1 MTAGFASRL
10 QSAFTQYG
18 HLCVGVDP
26 HPFLLDLWGLDDSP
40 RGMFEMSMRVLE
52 ACSEHVGIIK
62 PQVAFFERH
71 GSAGFKVLEDV
82 IARARD
88 AEILVIADA
97 KRGDIGSTME
107 AYAATWLGIGS
118 SLESDAVTVSPYLG
132 VDSLAGTF
140 DMAEANGKGVFVL
153 AATSNSEAASLQR
166 GRALSGRTLAADV
179 LNDVSTRSLAMKDA
193 GGFGVVLGATL
204 RLEEFDVDT
213 SSAYPLPVLAPGF
226 GAQGA
231 AVKDAQRLFGA
242 LSQNLIVAQTRS
254 ILEAGRD
261 GVAEAVRRE
270 AAETANALG

>member
-1 MTAGFASRL
+1 MTSGFASRL
-10 QSAFTQYG
+10 QSAFRYFG

-26 HPFLLDLWGLDDSP
+26 HPFLLQLWGLDDSP
-40 RGMFEMSMRVLE
+40 RGMLEMSLRVLE
-52 ACSEHVGIIK
+52 ACSDEVGIIK

-71 GSAGFKVLEDV
+71 GSAGIKVLEDL
-82 IARARD
+82 IARARA

-107 AYAATWLGIGS
+107 AYAATWLGEGS

-132 VDSLAGTF
+132 VASLEGTF
-140 DMAEANGKGVFVL
+140 AMAEANGKGVFVL
-153 AATSNSEAASLQR
+153 AATSNPEAAQLQQSR
-166 GRALSGRTLAADV
+166 VEDGPNVAAHV
-179 LNDVSTRSLAMKDA
+179 VSEVTTRSLNMDDP

-204 RLEEFDVDT
+204 NLDEFGIET
-213 SSAYPLPVLAPGF
+213 SSSYPLPVLAPGF

-231 AVKDAQRLFGA
+231 SVRDANRIFGS
-242 LSQNLIVAQTRS
+242 LSTNLIVAQTRS

-261 GVAEAVRRE
+261 GISEAVHRE

>member
-1 MTAGFASRL
+1 MTEGFAPRL
-10 QSAFTQYG
+10 QAAFTQYG
-18 HLCVGVDP
+18 HLCVGLDP
-26 HPFLLDLWGLDDSP
+26 HPFLLKLWGLDDSP
-40 RGMFEMSMRVLE
+40 RGLLEMSLRVLE
-52 ACSEHVGIIK
+52 ACSDQVGIIK

-71 GSAGFKVLEDV
+71 GSAGYKVLEDV

-107 AYAATWLGIGS
+107 AYAATWLGQGS
-118 SLESDAVTVSPYLG
+118 ALEADAVTVAPYLG
-132 VDSLAGTF
+132 VESLAGTF

-153 AATSNSEAASLQR
+153 AATSNPEAASLQR
-166 GRALSGRTLAADV
+166 SRAASGRTIAGEV
-179 LNDVSTRSLAMKDA
+179 LHDVSERSLQMKDP

-204 RLEEFDVDT
+204 RLEEFDIDT
-213 SSAYPLPVLAPGF
+213 SSSFPVPVLAPGF
-226 GAQGA
+226 GVQGA
-231 AVKDAQRLFGA
+231 AVKDAQGLFGA